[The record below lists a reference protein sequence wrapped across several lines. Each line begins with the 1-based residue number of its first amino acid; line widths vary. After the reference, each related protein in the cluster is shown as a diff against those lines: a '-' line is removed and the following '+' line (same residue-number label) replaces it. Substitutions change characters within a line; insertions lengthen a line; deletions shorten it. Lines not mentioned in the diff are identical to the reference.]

1 MDEYQEILELL
12 QKLSKKVDKLTNTVT
27 KIAKVLHLM
36 PVTEKEEREL
46 QLLQRTNLALAAK
59 VSADLDEMSPK
70 DETFDNS
77 TLQGIYSSDTE
88 SIFGDVIADDFLT
101 GGE

>member
-12 QKLSKKVDKLTNTVT
+12 QKLNKKVDRLTNTVT

-70 DETFDNS
+70 DEAFDNS
-77 TLQGIYSSDTE
+77 TLQGIYSSDNA

>member
-1 MDEYQEILELL
+1 MDENQEILELL
-12 QKLSKKVDKLTNTVT
+12 QKLNKKVDRLTNTVT

-46 QLLQRTNLALAAK
+46 QLLQR
-59 VSADLDEMSPK
+59 DLDEMSPK
-70 DETFDNS
+70 DETLDNS
-77 TLQGIYSSDTE
+77 TLQGIYSSDTA
-88 SIFGDVIADDFLT
+88 SVFGDVVADDFLT